1 MNKISYD
8 HESGG
13 FEQFDCGQFFL
24 PYPLPYFLTF
34 FFNKFIYL
42 FLAALGLCCCARAFL
57 QLWRAGATLH
67 CRAGAT
73 LRCGVQASHCSGF
86 SCCRAQSLGARAPV
100 VVAHGLQSAASVIV
114 AHELSCSAACGTFL
128 DQGSNPCPLHW
139 QAGSQPLH
147 HQGSPLTFYKV
158 LVFLSNRKTVY
169 VSEVGY
175 FLKWGLSRLCR
186 PAGPQ
191 RDGHLFHALC
201 HCLALSRA

>member
-1 MNKISYD
+1 MKFSTTVPSNIFSV
-8 HESGG
+8 
-13 FEQFDCGQFFL
+13 
-24 PYPLPYFLTF
+24 PF
-34 FFNKFIYL
+34 FFSSSSGTPIIRMLVTLMLSQRSLRVSSVLFIL
-42 FLAALGLCCCARAFL
+42 F
-57 QLWRAGATLH
+57 
-67 CRAGAT
+67 
-73 LRCGVQASHCSGF
+73 
-86 SCCRAQSLGARAPV
+86 SLF
-100 VVAHGLQSAASVIV
+100 
-114 AHELSCSAACGTFL
+114 CSAACGTFL